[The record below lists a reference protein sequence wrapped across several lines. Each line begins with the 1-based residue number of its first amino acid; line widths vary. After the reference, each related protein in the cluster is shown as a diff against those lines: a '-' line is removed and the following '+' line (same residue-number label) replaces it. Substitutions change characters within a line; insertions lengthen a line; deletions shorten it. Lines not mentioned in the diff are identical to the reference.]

1 MKICH
6 FRSKPNVNLLFRKS
20 KCLNQIKN
28 LHMFC
33 KANYAESNNGNCFE
47 TRRSNTEIYGSEKI
61 DGFFFFGNID
71 SVLLVKT
78 KVLKV
83 ESEIYSYLK

>member
-1 MKICH
+1 MKIWH
-6 FRSKPNVNLLFRKS
+6 FRSKPNVNLLFRNS

-33 KANYAESNNGNCFE
+33 KANYAESNNGNRFE
-47 TRRSNTEIYGSEKI
+47 TRRCNTEILGSEKI
-61 DGFFFFGNID
+61 DVFFFGNFD
-71 SVLLVKT
+71 SALLVKK

-83 ESEIYSYLK
+83 ES